1 MTVLTRISTS
11 ETVRNCSKMY
21 KLEDFEVQSQ
31 IETINRRPKRRLGE
45 KEFHYLLLIHSCTC
59 SFCIFYAIFRTF
71 KIWYYFFIAIFSM
84 QNCQFHMFVWY
95 ILVDFSSRVFATN
108 LHAIFLIH
116 SVVYN
121 LKCLHLQSFSN
132 WQKKLRNFYFFF
144 NLIFFIKFIKQFL
157 TL

>member
-108 LHAIFLIH
+108 LHTIFWYILLYTIWNVYICKVFQTDKRSFAIF
-116 SVVYN
+116 
-121 LKCLHLQSFSN
+121 
-132 WQKKLRNFYFFF
+132 
-144 NLIFFIKFIKQFL
+144 IFFLI
-157 TL
+157 